1 MYHSPITPNYRG
13 GNMEEKKIETKLV
26 KAVKQLGGLCL
37 KFVSP
42 SMDGIPDRIVLL
54 PGRRIAF
61 VETKTTGEK
70 MRPLQV
76 KRKRQFEA
84 LGFSVYCLDD
94 EKKMEEILDEIQ
106 SL

>member
-1 MYHSPITPNYRG
+1 
-13 GNMEEKKIETKLV
+13 MEEKKIESKLV
-26 KAVKQLGGLCL
+26 KAVKQRGGFCL

-42 SMDGIPDRIVLL
+42 SLDGIPDRIVLL

-76 KRKRQFEA
+76 RRKRQFEQ
-84 LGFSVYCLDD
+84 LGFKVYCLD
-94 EKKMEEILDEIQ
+94 EANKIEEMLNDIQ
-106 SL
+106 TL

>member
-1 MYHSPITPNYRG
+1 
-13 GNMEEKKIETKLV
+13 MEEKKIETKLV
-26 KAVKQLGGLCL
+26 KAVKESGGLCL

-42 SMDGIPDRIVLL
+42 SMDGVPDRIVLL

-94 EKKMEEILDEIQ
+94 AEQIEEVLNEIR
-106 SL
+106 SV

>member
-1 MYHSPITPNYRG
+1 
-13 GNMEEKKIETKLV
+13 MEEKKIETKLV

-54 PGRRIAF
+54 PGRKIAF

-94 EKKMEEILDEIQ
+94 EKKMEEVLDEIQ

>member
-1 MYHSPITPNYRG
+1 
-13 GNMEEKKIETKLV
+13 MEEKKIETKLV
-26 KAVKQLGGLCL
+26 KAVKQLRGLCL

-42 SMDGIPDRIVLL
+42 SMDGVPDRIVLL

-94 EKKMEEILDEIQ
+94 AEQIEEVLNEIR
-106 SL
+106 SV

>member
-1 MYHSPITPNYRG
+1 
-13 GNMEEKKIETKLV
+13 MEEKKIEKKLV

-76 KRKRQFEA
+76 KRKRQFEV

-94 EKKMEEILDEIQ
+94 ERKMEEILDEIQ